1 MEENRPETISY
12 FAHEAEV
19 MRQEKYIKKLW
30 IALLVAIFVVFASNA
45 GWLIYESLYD
55 TITYSQDGNGLNNI
69 NTGEQGDLYGTE
81 SEDTDTQK

>member
-30 IALLVAIFVVFASNA
+30 IALLVAIFVVHAEIEA
-45 GWLIYESLYD
+45 
-55 TITYSQDGNGLNNI
+55 TCVGL
-69 NTGEQGDLYGTE
+69 
-81 SEDTDTQK
+81 K